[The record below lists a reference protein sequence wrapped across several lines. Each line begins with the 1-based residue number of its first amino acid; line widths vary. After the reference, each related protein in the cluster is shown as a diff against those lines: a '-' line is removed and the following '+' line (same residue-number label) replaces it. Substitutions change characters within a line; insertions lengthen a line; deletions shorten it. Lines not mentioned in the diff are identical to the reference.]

1 MMSLVKPKYFI
12 PVHGEQKHLRKHAYL
27 AEAMGIDSDNIF
39 IGDIGNCIEL
49 SEDGI
54 KKVANVIAGDVYVD
68 GYGVGDVGNIVLND
82 RKHLSKDG
90 IIIVVASIDEAEGY
104 VVAGPDI
111 VSRGFVYVRDNEELM
126 SAAKELATDIIES
139 MYERDIRDWN
149 TIKTKIRDEIS
160 KLMYEK
166 TKRSPMVLPIFME
179 V

>member
-1 MMSLVKPKYFI
+1 M
-12 PVHGEQKHLRKHAYL
+12 
-27 AEAMGIDSDNIF
+27 
-39 IGDIGNCIEL
+39 
-49 SEDGI
+49 
-54 KKVANVIAGDVYVD
+54 
-68 GYGVGDVGNIVLND
+68 
-82 RKHLSKDG
+82 SKDG

-126 SAAKELATDIIES
+126 SAARELASDIIED
-139 MYERDIRDWN
+139 MYDRDIRDWN
-149 TIKTKIRDEIS
+149 TIKTKIRDEVS